1 MDSHALNHLRFIRD
15 TMQRAGSFTSISGAG
30 AMIAG
35 ASAILAAPLAWIQ
48 PTTGRWLLVWI
59 ADAVLASII
68 GTIAMARKAREG
80 NTPLLSPLGRRF
92 LLGFA
97 TPIFAAAVLTAVLY
111 GAGLI
116 SALPGMWLLLYGT
129 AFVTGGAFSVR
140 LVPIMGFCFITLGVI
155 TLFIPLPASNLAL
168 AAGFGLLHIIF
179 GAIIARRYGG

>member
-1 MDSHALNHLRFIRD
+1 MDSHALDHLRFIRD

-30 AMIAG
+30 AIIAG
-35 ASAILAAPLAWIQ
+35 CSAILAALLSWKQ
-48 PTTGRWLLVWI
+48 PTASRWLLVWI
-59 ADAVLASII
+59 ADGVLALIL
-68 GTIAMARKAREG
+68 GTLAMARKARNG

-97 TPIFAAAVLTAVLY
+97 TPIFAAAVLTAVFY

-116 SALPGMWLLLYGT
+116 SAIPGMWLLLYGT

-140 LVPIMGFCFITLGVI
+140 LVPIMGFCFIVLGII
-155 TLFIPLPASNLAL
+155 TLFIPLPASNIAL

-179 GAIIARRYGG
+179 GVIIARRYGG